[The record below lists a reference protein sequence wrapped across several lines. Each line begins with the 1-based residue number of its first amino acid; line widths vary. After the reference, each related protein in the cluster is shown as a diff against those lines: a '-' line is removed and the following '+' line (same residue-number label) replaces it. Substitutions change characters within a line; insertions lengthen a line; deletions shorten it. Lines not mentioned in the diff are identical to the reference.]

1 MWGSLSF
8 LLSFHLFFFPIV
20 FLYSLLTVSFLLPLS
35 SFFLALPLYFIT
47 YCFLFFPF
55 ASFTASKTISI
66 SKFNGLLQINSLVVF
81 YRLKTTIINFLKPL
95 RKYQPQE
102 NPCLIK
108 SLPQKVKHSTNNNNH
123 QTSQQKLITIEH
135 NL

>member
-1 MWGSLSF
+1 MGVFVLSSFFSSF
-8 LLSFHLFFFPIV
+8 LLSYCLSLFTTYCFFFT
-20 FLYSLLTVSFLLPLS
+20 S
-35 SFFLALPLYFIT
+35 FLALPLYFIT

-95 RKYQPQE
+95 RKYQLQE

-108 SLPQKVKHSTNNNNH
+108 SLPQKVKHSSNDNNH